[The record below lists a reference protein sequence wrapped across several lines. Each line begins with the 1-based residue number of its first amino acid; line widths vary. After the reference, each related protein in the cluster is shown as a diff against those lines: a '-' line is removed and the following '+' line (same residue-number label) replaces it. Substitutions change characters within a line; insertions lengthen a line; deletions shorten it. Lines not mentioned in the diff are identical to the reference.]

1 MDTDT
6 RGLEN
11 SGDLPDREADVGFRE
26 AGGRWGIH
34 IEKKREQDGG

>member
-11 SGDLPDREADVGFRE
+11 SGDLPDRETDLWFRE
-26 AGGRWGIH
+26 AGGRWRID

>member
-11 SGDLPDREADVGFRE
+11 SGDLPDRETDVGFQE
-26 AGGRWGIH
+26 AGDVGGVH